1 MSACLPAVAMTACE
15 AQVVAGRISGVYGI
29 KGWVKVF
36 SYTQPREN
44 ILSYSPWILRRG
56 TDCQTLQVSEGRRQG
71 AGVVAHLEGFHDR
84 DAARSLT
91 GVEIVINRSQLAA
104 TGEGEYYWVDLI
116 GLQVLTTD
124 GELLGTVDHL
134 LATGANDVLVVQG
147 ERERLIPFIQGDVV
161 TEVDLEQGLIRI
173 DWDTG
178 F

>member
-1 MSACLPAVAMTACE
+1 MTARDVE
-15 AQVVAGRISGVYGI
+15 VVAGRISGVYGI

-44 ILSYSPWILRRG
+44 ILTYSPWILRRG
-56 TDCQTLQVSEGRRQG
+56 TGCQMLQVSEGRRQG
-71 AGVVAHLEGFHDR
+71 AGVVAHLEGYHDR

-91 GVEIVINRSQLAA
+91 GAEIVINRSQLAA

-116 GLQVLTTD
+116 GLQVLTLD
-124 GELLGTVDHL
+124 GKLLGTVDHL

-147 ERERLIPFIQGDVV
+147 EQERLIPFIQGDVV
-161 TEVDLEQGLIRI
+161 TDVDLEQGLIRV
-173 DWDTG
+173 DWDPS